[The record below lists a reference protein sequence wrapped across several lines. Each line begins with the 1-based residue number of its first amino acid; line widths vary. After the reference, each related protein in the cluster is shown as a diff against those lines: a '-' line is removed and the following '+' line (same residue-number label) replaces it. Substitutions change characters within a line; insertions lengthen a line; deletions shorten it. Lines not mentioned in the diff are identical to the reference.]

1 MPKDEPLT
9 AYVLVS
15 DVKQD
20 TKDVIAVLKKIDSL
34 LEAVIVFGEFDLL
47 LKTRVTSM
55 DALKEIV
62 FTLRKTLGVETTT
75 LVASTNLI

>member
-20 TKDVIAVLKKIDSL
+20 TKEVIAVLKKIESVQ
-34 LEAVIVFGEFDLL
+34 EAVIVFGEFDLL
-47 LKTRVTSM
+47 LKTRVTNM
-55 DALKEIV
+55 DELKEV
-62 FTLRKTLGVETTT
+62 VLTLRKTLNTETTT
-75 LVASTNLI
+75 LVASKNLL

>member
-20 TKDVIAVLKKIDSL
+20 TKEVIAVLKKFDSVQ
-34 LEAVIVFGEFDLL
+34 EAVIVFGEFDLL
-47 LKTRVTSM
+47 LKTRVKNM
-55 DALKEIV
+55 DELKEVV
-62 FTLRKTLGVETTT
+62 FTLRKTLGAETTT
-75 LVASTNLI
+75 LVASKNLL